1 MRLLCPARKTG
12 YQRLQSQKKNPA
24 KKYAIMIAGDN
35 FFLLL
40 LFCVF
45 QNFNNKHKFSN
56 NCLKKK
62 RTQHTLLCFLLLEKM
77 MHSAQ
82 GAGGRA
88 LQTRLG
94 TDILPS
100 GTSTAS
106 RGEMKQTEGPGN
118 VVLGEDTWIPAR
130 EPM

>member
-1 MRLLCPARKTG
+1 
-12 YQRLQSQKKNPA
+12 
-24 KKYAIMIAGDN
+24 MIVGDN
-35 FFLLL
+35 FFLLV

-56 NCLKKK
+56 NCFKKK
-62 RTQHTLLCFLLLEKM
+62 KNSTHVALFLIVRENDAL
-77 MHSAQ
+77 ST
-82 GAGGRA
+82 GRRGRA

-106 RGEMKQTEGPGN
+106 RGEMKQREGPGN

>member
-1 MRLLCPARKTG
+1 
-12 YQRLQSQKKNPA
+12 
-24 KKYAIMIAGDN
+24 MIVGDN

-56 NCLKKK
+56 NCFKKKK